1 MFQHQKMFGY
11 INIISSFTSCVIYW
25 RFCLYQQ
32 VPTLG
37 CTHFMKMSLPIR
49 HTPQHTLMLSTP
61 GCILHTIAFCS
72 CVLGTCN
79 ISLTNPFWSTVLC
92 LQLLQLQTWGI
103 LWIILSYLFWDLIR
117 SFGENMDMR
126 RQVVSGYVMCWVS
139 AFHSHFIGLNFG
151 APYLTRDL
159 LLLYV
164 PPLDIFRK

>member
-1 MFQHQKMFGY
+1 MFHHQKMFGY
-11 INIISSFTSCVIYW
+11 IWLHQYNFLVYIVRHLLKILLVPTGTII
-25 RFCLYQQ
+25 
-32 VPTLG
+32 PTLG
-37 CTHFMKMSLPIR
+37 CTHC
-49 HTPQHTLMLSTP
+49 
-61 GCILHTIAFCS
+61 CILHTIAFCS

-139 AFHSHFIGLNFG
+139 AIHSHFIGLNFG